1 MTQNVYVMATLDED
15 NYAGVDYFLKK
26 ESVDC
31 RTDRTHPDY
40 DDEEFSI
47 RYYNGIDHILE
58 FDDSVDLIAAGF
70 EFSD

>member
-1 MTQNVYVMATLDED
+1 MTQKVYVMATLDED

-31 RTDRTHPDY
+31 RTNEDHPNY
-40 DDEEFSI
+40 KDEFNYV
-47 RYYNGIDHILE
+47 YYNGVDHILE